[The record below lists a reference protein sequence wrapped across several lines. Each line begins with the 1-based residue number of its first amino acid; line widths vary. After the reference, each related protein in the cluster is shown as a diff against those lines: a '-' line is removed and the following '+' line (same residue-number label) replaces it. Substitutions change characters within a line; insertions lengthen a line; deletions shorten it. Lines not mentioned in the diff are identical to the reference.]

1 MKDKVEFWLTRIM
14 VVAYGLACLLAVV
27 CNNNAEN
34 NMKTNLCKTPCGDTQ
49 QTTAKLLWLKEL
61 QIKDNGASP
70 DDYDITETKTL
81 TADQLK
87 VIIAPENYRKQ
98 GDFVAL
104 AEFAPIAQVRY
115 ANEKGEEEV
124 LVFSFVSC
132 ECKKYVCGKL
142 VDSGL
147 LDNPDGL
154 SDYLESIR

>member
-1 MKDKVEFWLTRIM
+1 MNKVESWLVRST
-14 VVAYGLACLLAVV
+14 VVIYGLACLLAMM
-27 CNNNAEN
+27 NDNKIKNDMESN
-34 NMKTNLCKTPCGDTQ
+34 ICKTCAGTQ
-49 QTTAKLLWLKEL
+49 QIVGKLVWLKDMQFKGE
-61 QIKDNGASP
+61 DASP
-70 DDYDITETKTL
+70 DDYDITETKAL
-81 TADQLK
+81 TANQLK
-87 VIIAPENYRKQ
+87 VIIAPDNYRKQ

-132 ECKKYVCGKL
+132 EYKKYVCGKL

-154 SDYLESIR
+154 SDYLEAIR